1 MAANEGDL
9 APGIARVEE
18 AVARARA
25 ARERP
30 TLALALANLAWMV
43 AHRGDGERGRRLLE
57 ESIALLH
64 EVGNKSALAGALCY
78 LAGGEIET
86 YDDQAGEQRV
96 AARLEESLALA
107 REVGDARIG
116 AEACSFL
123 AQLALRQG
131 QAKRARTVL
140 EEGLRLAR
148 SIDARLLIVNLY
160 GSLSLAAS
168 LSGEHMEARPGP
180 GVHRFDA

>member
-9 APGIARVEE
+9 AQGIARVEE

-30 TLALALANLAWMV
+30 TLANLAWMV